1 MCIETVMPSNHLT
14 LCLPLLFS
22 PSIFPRSQS
31 FPVSWLFTPGGQ
43 TKYWSFQIS
52 SSDEYSGLISF
63 RIDCLVSLQSKGLS
77 RVSFSSTI
85 QKHRFFSFQLPASE
99 EDIRDKGSV
108 PGLGRSPG
116 GGHGNPLQY
125 SYLESPMDREA
136 WWL

>member
-52 SSDEYSGLISF
+52 PSDEYSGLISF

-77 RVSFSSTI
+77 RVSLSSTI